1 MVAVVLIAIFT
12 GVIGGIIGNL
22 WGKEFAVG
30 RDDKFDIF
38 SSLLVSL
45 FTVLGLVF
53 GGLGLAAYSRLFG
66 LLDKRAE
73 DLNNKLEKQ
82 VQRKLTDL
90 SHGVD
95 LRTVDSQEYLGR
107 MYYNMAMEAS
117 TKQETQELAKVHFA
131 QVGYLLRTALSQ
143 ALDYL
148 PYHMDDETER
158 LLVLDIKNTLAM
170 SYARM
175 EDLSRQIE
183 AHQLAEDVLPWGK
196 RQYLAVL
203 GDTLLC

>member
-1 MVAVVLIAIFT
+1 M
-12 GVIGGIIGNL
+12 
-22 WGKEFAVG
+22 
-30 RDDKFDIF
+30 
-38 SSLLVSL
+38 
-45 FTVLGLVF
+45 
-53 GGLGLAAYSRLFG
+53 AAYSRLFG